1 MHPCGALRAPN
12 ADIGKARCILSQV
25 AVERRIGK
33 LATDPRFRTRFFANP
48 EAATWEAGLQLSPG
62 EFEALSA
69 LSHTAVS
76 RFSESLDR
84 RVSRL
89 CLDATGAP
97 LCCGFRAE
105 LDLASSTRDQVTAVV
120 QVYKALGGGWER

>member
-1 MHPCGALRAPN
+1 MTQL
-12 ADIGKARCILSQV
+12 
-25 AVERRIGK
+25 AVERTIGK

-62 EFEALSA
+62 ELEALSA
-69 LSHTAVS
+69 LSHTAVT

-89 CLDATGAP
+89 CLDATDTP
-97 LCCGFRAE
+97 RPAE
-105 LDLASSTRDQVTAVV
+105 RMDGDPDVA
-120 QVYKALGGGWER
+120 